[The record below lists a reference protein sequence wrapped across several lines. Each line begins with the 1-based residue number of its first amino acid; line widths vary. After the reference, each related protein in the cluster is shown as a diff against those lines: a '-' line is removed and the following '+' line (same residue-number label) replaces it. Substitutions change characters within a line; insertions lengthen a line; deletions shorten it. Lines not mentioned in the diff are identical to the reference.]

1 MNNFERITI
10 GWCGETRTPSKPLA
24 ERIIMQE
31 HMSILRRVGKV
42 LIAIGLVDIAVMI
55 YCIVNGISYSSSLNI
70 FAVIA
75 GIFLFRGSLRAV
87 AIVSWFGV
95 FLISG
100 LVGLVLLWPFFQPI
114 ELTFLRFKLNPISF
128 CTSLTIG
135 VFVLGLIYWVV
146 HELRREPILAAR
158 IQAGA
163 KPSSPLVP
171 AIVGVV
177 LVVALVIGLK
187 IMLNGE
193 TAQQVK
199 IRAEKELGQ
208 GYKFNVNAINIMH
221 NSQGKFVSAT
231 VTAYNDKENR
241 VIPVQW
247 EEK

>member
-1 MNNFERITI
+1 M
-10 GWCGETRTPSKPLA
+10 A
-24 ERIIMQE
+24 
-31 HMSILRRVGKV
+31 ILRKVGIV
-42 LIAIGLVDIAVMI
+42 LVTIGLVDIAVMI
-55 YCIVNGISYSSSLNI
+55 YCIINGISYSSSLNI

-87 AIVSWFGV
+87 SIVSWFGV

-100 LVGLVLLWPFFQPI
+100 LSGLVLLWPFFQPI
-114 ELTFLRFKLNPISF
+114 ELTLLQFKLNPISF
-128 CTSLTIG
+128 CLSLAIG
-135 VFVLGLIYWVV
+135 IFVLGLICWVV
-146 HELRREPILAAR
+146 RELRREPVLAAR

-163 KPSSPLVP
+163 KPSSPLIP

-199 IRAEKELGQ
+199 QRAEKELGQ
-208 GYKFNVNAINIMH
+208 GYKFNVNSLNIMN

-231 VTAYNDKENR
+231 VTAYNEKEIR

>member
-1 MNNFERITI
+1 M
-10 GWCGETRTPSKPLA
+10 LA
-24 ERIIMQE
+24 ERKIMQE
-31 HMSILRRVGKV
+31 HMAILRKVGKV
-42 LIAIGLVDIAVMI
+42 LITLGLIDIAVMI
-55 YCIVNGISYSSSLNI
+55 YCIINGISYSSSLNI

-87 AIVSWFGV
+87 AIVSWFVV

-100 LVGLVLLWPFFQPI
+100 LSGLVLLWPFFQPV
-114 ELTFLRFKLNPISF
+114 ELTFLQFKLNPISF
-128 CTSLTIG
+128 CLSLAIG
-135 VFVLGLIYWVV
+135 IFVFGLICWVIR
-146 HELRREPILAAR
+146 ELHREPVLAAR

-163 KPSSPLVP
+163 KPSSPLIP

-199 IRAEKELGQ
+199 LRAEKELGR
-208 GYKFNVNAINIMH
+208 GYKINVNSLNIMH

-231 VTAYNDKENR
+231 VTAYNEKEIR